1 MKNKLHKLCLKLRL
15 YREIY
20 NGHFNIGK
28 TIIGTHF
35 IYGDYVPILL
45 KRCIELE
52 RGYHQE
58 SYMKMKHDI
67 HKKAPK
73 SSLSWMSGAGVGAA
87 ALLMAS
93 CKDIE
98 TEEVQLELIPP
109 PDPIIVPDPPHS

>member
-1 MKNKLHKLCLKLRL
+1 MKNKLHKLCIRL
-15 YREIY
+15 GWYREIY
-20 NGHFNIGK
+20 KGHFDIGK
-28 TIIGTHF
+28 TLVGTHF
-35 IYGDYVPILL
+35 IVGDYIPLTL

-58 SYMKMKHDI
+58 SYMEMKHDVQ
-67 HKKAPK
+67 KRAPK
-73 SSLSWMSGAGVGAA
+73 GSLSWMSGAGVGAA

-98 TEEVQLELIPP
+98 KEEIQLELIPP